1 MATISN
7 SRPCALTEIG
17 LKSKV
22 FSHIS
27 GTNLNS
33 IPSAPDLAE
42 YLNDGDNFQTGTI
55 DMNITRYSFF
65 KLQVRRLG
73 TDDDFEDLNNAIEN
87 QHSGLFCVKGNT
99 PEFQYNYIKIY
110 HPGLGLVPETSQFE
124 YRFLPYPGN
133 NVAVFFMGQEFI
145 SRKSYDNINSSSINF
160 K

>member
-33 IPSAPDLAE
+33 IPSAPDLAK
-42 YLNDGDNFQTGTI
+42 YLNDGDNFQTGRI

-73 TDDDFEDLNNAIEN
+73 TNDDFQDLNNAVEN
-87 QHSGLFCVKGNT
+87 KHSGLFCVKGNT

-110 HPGLGLVPETSQFE
+110 HPGLGIDPQDSQFE

-133 NVAVFFMGQEFI
+133 NVAVFFMGQEFNSHKLKWNI
-145 SRKSYDNINSSSINF
+145 SHKCLI
-160 K
+160 